1 MLDCIICVCKPH
13 SPHFALQETLTRA
26 LNVSWNCTFPFV
38 LAVFLFMALVW
49 IFLCHIVSN
58 FKGCLSYPLC
68 CFFTLASSFPILFQ
82 TEAALSHSGRDGA
95 LSSEWR
101 CWSAGDRHFHCNQKA
116 TTILTLN
123 VMIQTYGFQIEM
135 WREDEGGKKKE
146 SRHGKDR
153 GGVNNNRFFSPV
165 CL

>member
-1 MLDCIICVCKPH
+1 MHISLCAGSI
-13 SPHFALQETLTRA
+13 
-26 LNVSWNCTFPFV
+26 
-38 LAVFLFMALVW
+38 LFMALVW

-68 CFFTLASSFPILFQ
+68 GFFTLASSFPILFQ

-101 CWSAGDRHFHCNQKA
+101 CRSAGDRHFHCNQKA

-146 SRHGKDR
+146 TADMEKTEEEWTITGSFPPSACKL
-153 GGVNNNRFFSPV
+153 FFGFYCVRKKEVIAVSE
-165 CL
+165 LQDAH

>member
-1 MLDCIICVCKPH
+1 MFPGIA
-13 SPHFALQETLTRA
+13 HFPLCWQYFYSWLT
-26 LNVSWNCTFPFV
+26 
-38 LAVFLFMALVW
+38 LVW

-68 CFFTLASSFPILFQ
+68 CFFTLAPSFPILFQ
-82 TEAALSHSGRDGA
+82 TEAALSHSGRDRA

-123 VMIQTYGFQIEM
+123 VIIQTYDFQIEM
-135 WREDEGGKKKE
+135 WREDEGEKIKKETADMEKTEEEWTITGSFCPSACKLFFSFYCVHKKKW
-146 SRHGKDR
+146 
-153 GGVNNNRFFSPV
+153 
-165 CL
+165 